1 MKYEIIGGNLP
12 AVICH
17 MSKGEKIVCESGG
30 MSWMDDAFTMET
42 SGGGLGKMFGRM
54 FSGETMFRNIYTA
67 NRDAEI
73 AFSSSFPG
81 QIIAVQVTPGNP
93 VIAQKRAFL
102 ACDPGVETSVF
113 FQKKLGAGV
122 FGGEGFIMQKFE
134 GNGIVLLEVDG
145 SVKEYTLAAGQR
157 MIMDTGHLVMMDGT
171 CSMDI
176 ERIKGAKNI
185 VFGGEGLFNT
195 VVSGPG
201 KITIQTMPIEK
212 TAQLLSKL
220 MPSSGSN

>member
-1 MKYEIIGGNLP
+1 MR
-12 AVICH
+12 
-17 MSKGEKIVCESGG
+17 KGEKLVCESGA
-30 MSWMDDAFTMET
+30 MSWMDDAFEMET

-67 NRDAEI
+67 KRYGEI

-113 FQKKLGAGV
+113 FQKKMGAGF

-157 MIMDTGHLVMMDGT
+157 MIMDTGHLVMMEGT

-212 TAQLLSKL
+212 TAQLLAKL